1 MRTAEHRRHQPDAVQ
16 GMISIILSIM
26 GNSATSERASNV
38 EQHSVLGEVGLSEAV
53 DEEGN
58 GYEQMTIMR
67 VIESEAEFNR
77 WYK

>member
-1 MRTAEHRRHQPDAVQ
+1 
-16 GMISIILSIM
+16 M
-26 GNSATSERASNV
+26 GTSATSERASNV

>member
-1 MRTAEHRRHQPDAVQ
+1 M
-16 GMISIILSIM
+16 
-26 GNSATSERASNV
+26 